1 MLDHELQLQELAH
14 RFKNLLTIVRAV
26 VGQSLRSAASIE
38 DAGAAIDGR
47 LATLNRTVEQLL
59 DADWNAAPLAV
70 LAQNALAHFSAY
82 ADWWQC
88 GGPAVDL
95 GPSSAMTLM
104 LALNELATNAVKY
117 GAFSNDTGRVELAW
131 QVVELGDAAQLWLQW
146 TERGGPP
153 VRKPERQ
160 GFGSRLISTAAGRGL
175 RGRAEL
181 DFPKSGVTWTL
192 VAPLAALRA

>member
-26 VGQSLRSAASIE
+26 VGQSLRSAVSIE

-59 DADWNAAPLAV
+59 DADWNTAPLAV
-70 LAQNALAHFSAY
+70 LAQNALVHFSAY
-82 ADWWQC
+82 ADRWQC

-95 GPSSAMTLM
+95 GPSSAMTLV

-117 GAFSNDTGRVELAW
+117 GAFSNNTGTVELVW
-131 QVVELGDAAQLWLQW
+131 QVVELGDDAELWLQW

-153 VRKPERQ
+153 VQKPERQ

-175 RGRAEL
+175 RGRADL